1 MQNKEL
7 ILISESS
14 EIFVDACFTNEAG
27 QLLMMSMFGR
37 NGMVQNL
44 MARMQ
49 VPVSQGGLS
58 SLTLESG
65 PAGSFRVA
73 LPGADRL
80 AKHSARMPKTHL
92 VGELCQAW
100 IFDQVLLQPDRANG
114 TAYLVFPVEYDSQLV
129 MNYAWAMTRVLSPL
143 PLLDHWKLLVLGSE
157 AVRLTDLPS
166 VGCIKAV
173 KVQLATTFEDQI
185 AQMVTDET
193 LCLEAA

>member
-1 MQNKEL
+1 MQIKEL

-14 EIFVDACFTNEAG
+14 EIFVDGCFTNEAG
-27 QLLMMSMFGR
+27 QLLMMSLYGR

-44 MARMQ
+44 MSRMQ

-58 SLTLESG
+58 SLTLQAG
-65 PAGSFRVA
+65 PAGSFRV
-73 LPGADRL
+73 LIPGADRL

-100 IFDQVLLQPDRANG
+100 IYDEVLLKPDQANG
-114 TAYLVFPVEYDSQLV
+114 SAYLVFPVEHSDQQV
-129 MNYAWAMTRVLSPL
+129 MDYAWAMTRVLSPL
-143 PLLDHWKLLVLGSE
+143 PLREHWKSAVIGSE

-173 KVQLATTFEDQI
+173 KVQLATSFEDQI
-185 AQMVTDET
+185 AQMVTDQA